1 MYVADTPGGT
11 VWAKFDKP
19 GLYIYD
25 VSITHKEASEMHDLQ
40 NWISK
45 YLVDCKYQK
54 GLDPKTL
61 KAYRIDLE
69 QFSVFI
75 TRSSVELSREG
86 LMGYI
91 TDLHQKYKPRTV
103 KRKIASVKAFCGYLE
118 FEELVRENPFSR
130 LRLKLNPPQI
140 LPRTISLPTIEA
152 ILTAAYRARETAG
165 TFGQQKLILRDIAVL
180 ELLFATGIRV
190 SELCALQCGG
200 DVRLE
205 EGEIKI
211 YGKGAKERFVQ
222 IANLDVLNTLCHY
235 RETFQDTIEQAG
247 TFFVNRSQRPLST
260 QSVRGIVNRYSTLA
274 NVRNHITPHMFRHSF
289 ATLLLEEGVDI
300 RYIQQLLGHSSI
312 VTTQIYTHVA
322 GRKQRDILLEKH
334 PRNKIHSV

>member
-1 MYVADTPGGT
+1 
-11 VWAKFDKP
+11 
-19 GLYIYD
+19 
-25 VSITHKEASEMHDLQ
+25 MHDLQ

-75 TRSSVELSREG
+75 TRSGLELSREG

-91 TDLHQKYKPRTV
+91 TDLHRQYQPRTI

-118 FEELVRENPFSR
+118 FEDLVRENPFSR

-152 ILTAAYRARETAG
+152 ILTAAYQARENAG
-165 TFGQQKLILRDIAVL
+165 TFEQQKFILRDIAVL
-180 ELLFATGIRV
+180 ELLFATGVRV
-190 SELCALQCGG
+190 SELCALQCG

-235 RETFQDTIEQAG
+235 QEAFQDTIEQVGA
-247 TFFVNRSQRPLST
+247 FLST
-260 QSVRGIVNRYSTLA
+260 GLKSLFQPSQS
-274 NVRNHITPHMFRHSF
+274 
-289 ATLLLEEGVDI
+289 
-300 RYIQQLLGHSSI
+300 
-312 VTTQIYTHVA
+312 
-322 GRKQRDILLEKH
+322 GRL
-334 PRNKIHSV
+334 